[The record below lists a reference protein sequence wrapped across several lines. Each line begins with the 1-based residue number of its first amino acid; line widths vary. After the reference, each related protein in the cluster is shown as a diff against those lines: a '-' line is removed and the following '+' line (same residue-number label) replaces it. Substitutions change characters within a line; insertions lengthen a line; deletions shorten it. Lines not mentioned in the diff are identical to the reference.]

1 MIRFAEALN
10 DPKIPLEGDKG
21 LKKTIKVVDAN
32 NNNVELPNWEVVIVS
47 KDAAKY
53 YLINTHSGRAQNI
66 IEENLRLRF
75 DYLLYTS
82 TGYINQATEYL
93 DVEVPQYI
101 TELSTQWQG
110 ETELN
115 LGEVI
120 TAKKVSNAEGEEAEE
135 YTFNVTGP
143 NSYDETIVST
153 KRELNLGALAEPLLY
168 NSTYTVKVKAKLK
181 GVEMPYG
188 ASHTISTKALNFV
201 IKTAAPAKMY
211 VDDELEVRVE
221 LQFIDQS
228 VYSAFTNATGMTL
241 HLVNGSTTADYVLDF
256 AAGKALQ
263 TITAAEAGAL
273 TLTKVDSATTGYG
286 VTGSLVTTVYEE
298 ATKLEFSDITSP
310 YTINVNHPITIEA
323 QSSAGVKDVG
333 YNGTIDFT
341 QGSGPVKQV
350 IIINGKGVVQISSA
364 VVGTQSL
371 SLSNSNSGLTL
382 PANEDVIF
390 E

>member
-1 MIRFAEALN
+1 
-10 DPKIPLEGDKG
+10 
-21 LKKTIKVVDAN
+21 
-32 NNNVELPNWEVVIVS
+32 
-47 KDAAKY
+47 
-53 YLINTHSGRAQNI
+53 
-66 IEENLRLRF
+66 
-75 DYLLYTS
+75 LYTS

-101 TELSTQWQG
+101 TELSTEWQD

-135 YTFNVTGP
+135 YTFNVTGA
-143 NSYDETIVST
+143 NSYDETLVST
-153 KRELNLGALAEPLLY
+153 TRELDFSKLTEPLLY

-188 ASHTISTKALNFV
+188 ASYEISTKALNFV

-228 VYSAFTNATGMTL
+228 VYTGYNNATGLTL
-241 HLVNGSTTADYVLDF
+241 HLVNGSATEDYVLDF
-256 AAGKALQ
+256 TAGKAVQ
-263 TITAAEAGAL
+263 TITAAEAGSL

-286 VTGSLVTTVYEE
+286 VTGSLVTTVYEP
-298 ATKLEFSDITSP
+298 ATKLVFSDISSP
-310 YTINVNHPITIEA
+310 YSINVNHSITIEA
-323 QSSAGVKDVG
+323 QSTAGVKDVG
-333 YNGTIDFT
+333 YNGTVNFT
-341 QGSGPVKQV
+341 QGSAPVKQV
-350 IIINGKGVVQISSA
+350 IIINGKGSVVIKSSVA
-364 VVGTQSL
+364 GTQTL
-371 SLSNSNSGLTL
+371 SLTNSNSSLTL
-382 PANEDVIF
+382 PANEDVVF